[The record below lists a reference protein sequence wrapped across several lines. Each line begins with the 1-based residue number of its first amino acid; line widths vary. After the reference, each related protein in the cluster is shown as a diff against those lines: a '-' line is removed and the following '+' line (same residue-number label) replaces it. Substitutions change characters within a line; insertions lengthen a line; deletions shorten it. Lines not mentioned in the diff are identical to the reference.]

1 MRIPAASFAVAILAV
16 ALTSCAHDPEHNPR
30 TLTVNATESV
40 FVEPDLAI
48 LHIGFDTPPEDLKS
62 AYADGARKSNAI
74 VAAVKQA
81 GIPEDSIRSL
91 WQCIDRIWADEHKF
105 RVAQQWT
112 VKVAPQRAAEILDI
126 AISAGANN
134 SGPIEWTVK
143 DEKTLENQALDRATV
158 RAKENAAVLAKG
170 MGVSL
175 GALTS
180 VSNQAFTPQYSYSM
194 MQAGGGAGGAQMA
207 APLSIQPHQ
216 VNRQATIS
224 AIFEIE

>member
-16 ALTSCAHDPEHNPR
+16 ALTSCAHNPAHNPR

-40 FVEPDLAI
+40 SVEPDLAI

-81 GIPEDSIRSL
+81 GIPDDSIRSQ
-91 WQCIDRIWADEHKF
+91 WQYIDRIWADEHRF

-112 VKVAPQRAAEILDI
+112 VKVAPPRAAEILDI

-143 DEKTLENQALDRATV
+143 DEKALENQALDRATA

-180 VSNQAFTPQYSYSM
+180 VGNQITTSYFPNVM
-194 MQAGGGAGGAQMA
+194 QQAGGGMGGGGGAQ
-207 APLSIQPHQ
+207 PLSIQPHQ
-216 VNRQATIS
+216 VSRQATIS